1 VLFDLRGKRKRVV
14 QVAYAALA
22 AIFLVGFV
30 GFSIGSGNAP
40 GGLFDAIGLGG
51 DSGSGGSVSSQ
62 FDNQIDA
69 ANKQLAKN
77 PKDTTALLRLA
88 RAEYQKG
95 KTGVT
100 QDPSTGQISVSADA
114 HTELGN
120 AADAWSKYLKLNK
133 GQPNATAAAELVNAY
148 ILLNDAKGAAQTQ
161 EIVAANQPSASSYG
175 ALARFR
181 YYLGDIS
188 GGDAAAKK
196 AESLAPKAIRDQTHQ
211 TLQAYRKQ
219 GIQLQKRLAKA
230 KKNAPPPTTPGAN
243 PLANPLGGLG
253 SAP

>member
-1 VLFDLRGKRKRVV
+1 MLFDLRGKRKRLV
-14 QVAYAALA
+14 QVSYAALA
-22 AIFLVGFV
+22 LIFLVGFV

-51 DSGSGGSVSSQ
+51 GDSQGSVSSQ
-62 FDNQIDA
+62 FDNQIES

-77 PKDTTALLRLA
+77 PKDTSALLKLA

-95 KTGVT
+95 KTGVV

-133 GQPNATAAAELVNAY
+133 GKPNATAAAELVNAY
-148 ILLNDAKGAAQTQ
+148 ILLNDASGAAKTQ
-161 EIVAANQPSASSYG
+161 EIVAENQPTASSYG

-181 YYLGDIS
+181 YYLGDIA

-196 AESLAPKAIRDQTHQ
+196 AESLAPNAIREQTRQ
-211 TLQAYRKQ
+211 TLQSYRKQ
-219 GIQLQKRLAKA
+219 GLQLKKRLAKA
-230 KKNAPPPTTPGAN
+230 KKNGPPPTTPGAN